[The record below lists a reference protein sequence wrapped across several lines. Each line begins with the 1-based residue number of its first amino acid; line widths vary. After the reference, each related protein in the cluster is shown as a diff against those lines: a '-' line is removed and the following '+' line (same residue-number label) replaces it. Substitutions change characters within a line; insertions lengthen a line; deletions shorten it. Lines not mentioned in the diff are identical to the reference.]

1 VESYWLG
8 NENSS
13 NLDNSAGAQMVQE
26 STTWDLRYM
35 TRTPSTVMEIYML
48 FLFLAC
54 IVTSVKLLES
64 GDRQLLL
71 DFLDR

>member
-1 VESYWLG
+1 
-8 NENSS
+8 
-13 NLDNSAGAQMVQE
+13 
-26 STTWDLRYM
+26 M
-35 TRTPSTVMEIYML
+35 TRTPSTIMEIYML